1 MKKSGL
7 ISFIFLTVSGV
18 GLFCHTSP
26 ANIDLIIGGHRHTF
40 FDNPI
45 VYKNKNNNDVI
56 VNQVDWAGIVLGR
69 PDFEFSGFS
78 GKKLAKSHTIT
89 VIKKTRQ

>member
-1 MKKSGL
+1 MKKNGL
-7 ISFIFLTVSGV
+7 IPFIFLTVSGE
-18 GLFCHTSP
+18 GLSCHTSP
-26 ANIDLIIGGHRHTF
+26 ANIDLIVGGHTHTF
-40 FDNPI
+40 FDNLL

-56 VNQVDWAGIVLGR
+56 VNQAGWAGIVLGR

-89 VIKKTRQ
+89 VIKKTSQ